1 MSGENKS
8 ETDQL
13 SSIKGFQELV
23 RIVDATLHKIDPQ
36 GVVTG
41 IGTMQTIQGILERN
55 GLKESLGK
63 DFCDFITQQYNDSLQ
78 PDTNDFKPNVREY
91 VKKILFYPNTAYS
104 PWEEIAINYP
114 GDRNRLDAIASTLKF
129 QLRLVDG
136 KIYAMPVPGNNAIDY
151 RIQILNL
158 LKPHLTVQA
167 SSGIIVNPEP
177 QHITVINSNI
187 VSDCGLE
194 DVTNFVTKFNET
206 VYPVIHITFDK
217 IKTTVSEDWSLFSR
231 CYVVGID
238 SPELNNFIEQFNE
251 TFKEMLKKPLAVSTH
266 TTFAVLP
273 RSLHLF

>member
-63 DFCDFITQQYNDSLQ
+63 DFCDFVTQRYNDSLQ
-78 PDTNDFKPNVREY
+78 PDTNEIKSNEFKPNVREY
-91 VKKILFYPNTAYS
+91 VKKILFYPNTAYP
-104 PWEEIAINYP
+104 PWTEIAVTS
-114 GDRNRLDAIASTLKF
+114 DDQHHLDTIASKLKF
-129 QLRLVDG
+129 QLKMVDG
-136 KIYAMPVPGNNAIDY
+136 KVYAVPVPGNNAIDY

-158 LKPHLTVQA
+158 FKHHI
-167 SSGIIVNPEP
+167 SSSVIVNPEP

-194 DVTNFVTKFNET
+194 DVTNFVTKFNKT
-206 VYPVIHITFDK
+206 VHPVIHITFDK

-238 SPELNNFIEQFNE
+238 SPELNDFIEQFNE
-251 TFKEMLKKPLAVSTH
+251 TFKDMLKKPLTVSTH